1 MNDEVTMNVITLD
14 NQKEYF
20 VLDKILH
27 NQDTFVYLA
36 LKENPEEI
44 VIRKRIVES
53 EEVFLEEIANLDE
66 LQLAFSLFFKK
77 HPELLKESL

>member
-36 LKENPEEI
+36 SKEKPEEI
-44 VIRKRIVES
+44 VIRKRIVEN

>member
-44 VIRKRIVES
+44 VIRKRIV
-53 EEVFLEEIANLDE
+53 
-66 LQLAFSLFFKK
+66 
-77 HPELLKESL
+77 

>member
-1 MNDEVTMNVITLD
+1 MNDEVTMNVITLA

-20 VLDKILH
+20 VLDKIFH

-36 LKENPEEI
+36 SKENPEEI
-44 VIRKRIVES
+44 VIRKRIVEN

>member
-44 VIRKRIVES
+44 VIRNRIVEN
-53 EEVFLEEIANLDE
+53 EEVFLEEIPNLDE
-66 LQLAFSLFFKK
+66 LHLAFSLFFKK